1 MCSSAANEKN
11 ATVRHN
17 GRGVVFCTAGLT
29 ADSLGSK
36 QDKLREVREKAR
48 PFFFF
53 ENASTNYRTTQ
64 CTLVCPSTAVFDS
77 LSVYF
82 SLIRFSTL
90 SFPRVAPIFLPL
102 FSFDLLAA
110 NAPRISSR
118 PRNRLRLRLRLCLCL
133 CLCHCLRFCLC
144 INLVSALLSSGFG
157 GCF

>member
-1 MCSSAANEKN
+1 MCCSAANEKN
-11 ATVRHN
+11 ATVRPN
-17 GRGVVFCTAGLT
+17 GRGVVFCIAGLT
-29 ADSLGSK
+29 TDSLGSK

-53 ENASTNYRTTQ
+53 ENASTNYRTTL
-64 CTLVCPSTAVFDS
+64 CHPGLS
-77 LSVYF
+77 LHRGVRFSVSVSAYF

-90 SFPRVAPIFLPL
+90 SFPRVASIFPPL

-118 PRNRLRLRLRLCLCL
+118 PRNRLRLRLRLCLC
-133 CLCHCLRFCLC
+133 HCLRFCLC